1 MLRQWQGEAPR
12 LVRSFFSLFP
22 HGFVKV
28 GVLPSAAKVLLV
40 AFEGA

>member
-1 MLRQWQGEAPR
+1 MLRQWQGEAQR

-22 HGFVKV
+22 HVFVKV
-28 GVLPSAAKVLLV
+28 EMLPSAAKVLLV

>member
-1 MLRQWQGEAPR
+1 MLKQWQGGAPR

-28 GVLPSAAKVLLV
+28 AMLPSAAKVLLV